1 MARRSGLTVKSL
13 QAPFEGARFAPTF
26 FSILA
31 IGMIVVG
38 LPVMAA
44 TAANI
49 GANISLDVI
58 DAAGGRESE
67 GDIYASPPSSA
78 TGYDLVNSPYSLTGP
93 MVPYS
98 NVYSDIGLSPLFEV
112 DIPNSVSTP
121 ATHIITNYDPLSSPI
136 NSCIPDTVEPSVY
149 GGSSITAGL
158 QEVAYNKS
166 LCESL
171 EKNDIMVAI
180 S

>member
-1 MARRSGLTVKSL
+1 MARRSGLTVKTL

-49 GANISLDVI
+49 GANISLEVI

-67 GDIYASPPSSA
+67 GDIYASSPTSL
-78 TGYDLVNSPYSLTGP
+78 GYDLVNSPYSLTGP

-121 ATHIITNYDPLSSPI
+121 ATHIITNYDPL
-136 NSCIPDTVEPSVY
+136 T
-149 GGSSITAGL
+149 
-158 QEVAYNKS
+158 
-166 LCESL
+166 
-171 EKNDIMVAI
+171 
-180 S
+180 